1 MNWLPI
7 KKVTD
12 CPQNYIDDFFIRYN
26 QGRDKETGDAFK
38 IKELFENGWSDL
50 EYLDESTPSKEG
62 EEEAVEILNWLAHI
76 NVNGY
81 KGTEFSEII
90 LVDGEYYYK
99 LDEDGDQPITPQ
111 QLYKIFKQSKGTT
124 T

>member
-1 MNWLPI
+1 MKWLPI

-62 EEEAVEILNWLAHI
+62 EEEAVEFAEWLGEQVLEYDKGDWFTPNMEKSSI
-76 NVNGY
+76 NNSYRVTYENPVTT
-81 KGTEFSEII
+81 K
-90 LVDGEYYYK
+90 
-99 LDEDGDQPITPQ
+99 
-111 QLYKIFKQSKGTT
+111 QLYSLFKQLKEKE
-124 T
+124 